1 MDDGEFWKDVIEM
14 KGIGIWDQTESL
26 FPFQR
31 TDDLGDLF
39 IFNKDI
45 IPDGDKFFER
55 EGKVKLFLQ
64 GFKKLEGG
72 YLPDFI
78 TIDRPFF
85 KIEEIREYLSWIL
98 KFLSLRESGEFFCN
112 LVVVEGRDHI
122 A

>member
-1 MDDGEFWKDVIEM
+1 
-14 KGIGIWDQTESL
+14 
-26 FPFQR
+26 
-31 TDDLGDLF
+31 
-39 IFNKDI
+39 
-45 IPDGDKFFER
+45 
-55 EGKVKLFLQ
+55 VKIFLQ
-64 GFKKLEGG
+64 GFKKLERG

-112 LVVVEGRDHI
+112 LVVVEGKDHI